1 MNEELTRY
9 YETLQDRENDGQRVY
24 FDIYAVSNNGG
35 NPIATPLVTVAS
47 AGKNA
52 SGADVFKKYAE
63 KATERKYDALQIKE
77 YSRVNGEVTSEATI
91 LIPTQ
96 KGKRNYT
103 PKKAQGFPGLGALG
117 YNDLGAYIEE
127 KSNNMFLA
135 NREAEL
141 NSQLTEAKS
150 RIALLEGKL
159 EGLKS
164 ENEDL
169 KYKNRDLEYEN
180 KSIQRDAEAKN
191 TFSTL
196 LMNGVCNYIGTKAGI
211 DERQLQGLLGIAP
224 GNDDDD
230 TDDQPAAKTVGAAAK
245 TESEED
251 RIINSIVNKLYEF
264 DTTESLNRILA
275 IVELCA
281 KDDKVFA
288 DVFGFSKRLYKSLKV
303 SASGE
308 NQQLDLSGEEDGD
321 DE

>member
-1 MNEELTRY
+1 
-9 YETLQDRENDGQRVY
+9 
-24 FDIYAVSNNGG
+24 
-35 NPIATPLVTVAS
+35 
-47 AGKNA
+47 
-52 SGADVFKKYAE
+52 
-63 KATERKYDALQIKE
+63 
-77 YSRVNGEVTSEATI
+77 
-91 LIPTQ
+91 
-96 KGKRNYT
+96 
-103 PKKAQGFPGLGALG
+103 
-117 YNDLGAYIEE
+117 
-127 KSNNMFLA
+127 MFLA